1 MAALFR
7 RLVGRPGPMTEDQ
20 AYMAFVQHQRECGV
34 CGAPAPRPG
43 GGRTD
48 RRCAMGL
55 ELVNRW
61 LAAQAAQNA
70 GTQPIRR
77 RETAGRR

>member
-7 RLVGRPGPMTEDQ
+7 RFARAVRPMTEDQ
-20 AYMAFVQHQRECGV
+20 AYMAYVQHQRECGV
-34 CGAPAPRPG
+34 CGAPAPIPG
-43 GGRTD
+43 SGRTD
-48 RRCAMGL
+48 RRCEMGL
-55 ELVNRW
+55 QLFTRW
-61 LAAQAAQNA
+61 QAAATQQNA

>member
-7 RLVGRPGPMTEDQ
+7 RLVGRPRPMTEDQ

-34 CGAPAPRPG
+34 CGAPAINGR
-43 GGRTD
+43 GRTD
-48 RRCAMGL
+48 RRCQMGVQ
-55 ELVNRW
+55 LVTQW
-61 LAAQAAQNA
+61 QQAVAAQNA
-70 GTQPIRR
+70 DTQPIRR